1 VKIATKFLGVLP
13 TALRFVRPH
22 AVFTTLLMSTRLTFG
37 TISSLYGLNAGI
49 INRHQFTIL
58 LGAVL
63 ESAVIPTDVAQ
74 RWFAP
79 PLQALNVEEIV
90 EIEDEEF
97 EPSRSQNA
105 MTWTLGSD
113 PA

>member
-1 VKIATKFLGVLP
+1 MGETQHGGI
-13 TALRFVRPH
+13 VRPNI
-22 AVFTTLLMSTRLTFG
+22 AGRSNMALTAPASFG

-49 INRHQFTIL
+49 IDRQQFTIL
-58 LGAVL
+58 LGAVIG
-63 ESAVIPTDVAQ
+63 SAVIPTVVAQ

-79 PLQALNVEEIV
+79 PLQALKAEEIV

-97 EPSRSQNA
+97 EPPRPQNPK
-105 MTWTLGSD
+105 TQTPGRD